1 MTTNILSPEGFK
13 KYSEDLEY
21 LRTVKRRELS
31 IRLQEAMED
40 GELIESAEYEAAKN
54 EQGIIEGRI
63 KELEIL
69 LANAQIV
76 EKSKSTSK
84 VAVNSKV
91 TIQYNDKDTPET
103 YELLGT
109 AEANPMENKISV
121 DSPVGH
127 AILGKK
133 VGDKVK
139 VVAPGGTFVIEII
152 AIG

>member
-1 MTTNILSPEGFK
+1 M
-13 KYSEDLEY
+13 
-21 LRTVKRRELS
+21 RTVKRRELS